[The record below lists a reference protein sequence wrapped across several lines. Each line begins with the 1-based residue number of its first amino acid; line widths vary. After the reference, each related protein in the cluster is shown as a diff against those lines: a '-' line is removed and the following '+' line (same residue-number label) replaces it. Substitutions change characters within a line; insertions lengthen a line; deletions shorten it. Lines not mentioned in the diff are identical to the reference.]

1 MENASS
7 NTSPQPKR
15 RFLKLAAI
23 LSAILILIITSFYFG
38 LFSPYF
44 WQAVKQEKV
53 AKEIIK
59 ELEAQRRRE
68 AEDPYGGK
76 TPQEVYEL
84 FVKALEKQ
92 DIDLAVKYFTSEKQ
106 EEIHNFLSRVQNSNN
121 WQRLIDDLSGK
132 TAKTIYEKA
141 YGDRYEILV
150 VTNDNKEDLIVA
162 LRAEKNPNSNLWKLT
177 EFW

>member
-1 MENASS
+1 MESASS
-7 NTSPQPKR
+7 NTSPQPTK
-15 RFLKLAAI
+15 RFLKFATILA
-23 LSAILILIITSFYFG
+23 AILILIITSFYFG

-92 DIDLAVKYFTSEKQ
+92 DIDLAVKYFTFEKQ
-106 EEIHNFLSRVQNSNN
+106 EKIRAF
-121 WQRLIDDLSGK
+121 LIDVRNRNKWEVMYDAFSGK
-132 TAKTIYEKA
+132 TAKTIEYEKYTDEWYA
-141 YGDRYEILV
+141 INIRGQV
-150 VTNDNKEDLIVA
+150 GLIA
-162 LRAEKNPNSNLWKLT
+162 SLEAKKNPNSNLWKLT